1 MRATPKTL
9 GIPGVCCVIL
19 AAAFHLSSESARAAV
34 ATLNPIA
41 DTTVQRSDPGS
52 TNNYNNW
59 GSSIYLSATI
69 YGSNPDN
76 GAYSLLRFDLS
87 SLPTDS
93 IITGAT
99 LTLSA
104 GGGNYS
110 YSRNEVLHIW
120 QITEANAGWV
130 QGSSDAAPGTGATG
144 RYLNQTSYTNVSTNT
159 GVAWASGGIFSAAPG
174 DLGSEIGS
182 IPLTSIANNTP
193 ITITLSAS
201 AIQAW
206 LTNPNLAAAG
216 LAFHMTNDGTNTGN
230 THLNFNSMNS
240 SVASNLLP
248 QLQITYTAV
257 PEPGVLG
264 MLALGACLFAGRHRI
279 AQRFAR

>member
-1 MRATPKTL
+1 MRAPSLIL
-9 GIPGVCCVIL
+9 GIPGSCCAVF
-19 AAAFHLSSESARAAV
+19 AALLLLGPEPARAAV
-34 ATLNPIA
+34 AIFNPIA
-41 DTTVQRSDPGS
+41 DTTVQRDPGS
-52 TNNYNNW
+52 VNNYNNW

-69 YGSNPDN
+69 YGTNPN
-76 GAYSLLRFDLS
+76 AGAYSLLRFDLS

-110 YSRNEVLHIW
+110 YGRDEVLHIW
-120 QITEANAGWV
+120 QVTEANAGWV
-130 QGSSDAAPGTGATG
+130 QGTSDVTPGTGATG

-159 GVAWASGGIFSAAPG
+159 GVAWASGGTFSVAPG

-182 IPLTSIANNTP
+182 LPLTSIANNST
-193 ITITLSAS
+193 ITITLTPS
-201 AIQAW
+201 AIQEW

-216 LAFHMTNDGTNTGN
+216 LAFHMTNNGTNTGN

-240 SVASNLLP
+240 GVTSALLP
-248 QLQITYTAV
+248 QLQITYAAV
-257 PEPGVLG
+257 PEPETFGL
-264 MLALGACLFAGRHRI
+264 LILGAGLVAHRR
-279 AQRFAR
+279 RFSKLCRV